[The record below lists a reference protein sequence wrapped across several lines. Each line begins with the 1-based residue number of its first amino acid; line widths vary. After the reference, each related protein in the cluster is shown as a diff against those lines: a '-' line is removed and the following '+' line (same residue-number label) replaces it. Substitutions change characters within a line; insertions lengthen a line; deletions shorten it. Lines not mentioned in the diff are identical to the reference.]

1 MIITEQSSGK
11 ATIVELAGRLDSPNA
26 PKLHERLD
34 AIISGGNAVVLD
46 FAKVEYVTSAG
57 FRVLLLVARQAE
69 QARCRFVMCAVSGK
83 VRQLFDLGG
92 FLDVLPIARSREE
105 AIASAQ

>member
-1 MIITEQSSGK
+1 VIITEQSSGK
-11 ATIVELAGRLDSPNA
+11 ATLVELAGRLDSPNA
-26 PKLHERLD
+26 PKVHDRLA
-34 AIISGGNAVVLD
+34 AIIAGGNAVVLD

-69 QARCRFVMCAVSGK
+69 KAGCRFVLCAITGK

-105 AIASAQ
+105 ALAAAQ